1 MYSNKEFM
9 LTEDIENY
17 NKVKEAVIDAL
28 AREEFISFEAAQSL
42 KETYAVVLVQNN
54 WFGTMIGKFLGKKDV
69 QYIKIMKIV

>member
-1 MYSNKEFM
+1 MYSDKEFM
-9 LTEDIENY
+9 LTGDLENY
-17 NKVKEAVIDAL
+17 NKVKEAIIDAL
-28 AREEFISFEAAQSL
+28 AREEFISFEVAQSL